1 LLEEVIGALVVA
13 SRTVNDIPDRTWI
26 GVEYLA
32 AEIGNIV
39 ARMQTSQR
47 LLGEIA
53 IRKDTEQALTVEH
66 RNLEEANTPLK
77 VLLKQREED
86 KKELEDKLIANTRN
100 LILPFIH
107 KLKESRLDSFQKMTI
122 DLLESNLD
130 EIVSPFLNN
139 LRAFS
144 FTPRQVEVIALIRAG
159 KTTKE
164 IAHFLSVGKDAV
176 DMQRLL
182 IRKKLGISNK
192 KTNLRSYLQ
201 SLT

>member
-1 LLEEVIGALVVA
+1 
-13 SRTVNDIPDRTWI
+13 
-26 GVEYLA
+26 
-32 AEIGNIV
+32 
-39 ARMQTSQR
+39 
-47 LLGEIA
+47 
-53 IRKDTEQALTVEH
+53 
-66 RNLEEANTPLK
+66 
-77 VLLKQREED
+77 
-86 KKELEDKLIANTRN
+86 
-100 LILPFIH
+100 
-107 KLKESRLDSFQKMTI
+107 MTI

-182 IRKKLGISNK
+182 IRKKLGINNK